1 MLYSPIY
8 QWKSPKESGYDRR
21 KAIIE
26 DFAEIPQQGRIYAEI
41 KGFMMKNVLVTGYRA
56 HELNIFG
63 QKHPGIAYIQKAVTA
78 KLVQLAEEGLEWVIS
93 PGQYG
98 VDLWACEA
106 AIGLKRDYPDLKVAI
121 ITAFE
126 HPEENWKEDKKEYY
140 NRILQGIDYYGAVSR
155 QPYSGPWQFRARD
168 DLLFRKTDGILLVYD
183 EETGEGSSARFYK
196 ERALK
201 LQQEEGYGFLSI
213 STEDIQSLADEETSG
228 WDDAG
233 GPEIGGGFT

>member
-1 MLYSPIY
+1 
-8 QWKSPKESGYDRR
+8 
-21 KAIIE
+21 
-26 DFAEIPQQGRIYAEI
+26 
-41 KGFMMKNVLVTGYRA
+41 MKNVLVTGYRA

-63 QKHPGIAYIQKAVTA
+63 QKHPGIVYIRKAITA

-106 AIGLKRDYPDLKVAI
+106 AIAMKKQYPHLKIAI

-140 NRILQGIDYYGAVSR
+140 SQILEGIDFYETVSR
-155 QPYSGPWQFRARD
+155 QPYDGPWQFKARD
-168 DLLFRKTDGILLVYD
+168 DLLFRKTDGMILVYD

-201 LQQEEGYGFLSI
+201 KQQEEEYGFISI
-213 STEDIQSLADEETSG
+213 STEDIQNLADEEASG
-228 WDDAG
+228 WSDEGMD
-233 GPEIGGGFT
+233 IS